1 MTQHNTL
8 NVKLSNS
15 KFKKLTLG
23 IKNDNEVILKISSNI
38 VDDSS
43 DEDNFLHKLSLTNAQ
58 VSRLR
63 KAFSNSLSANIKLS
77 KAQLHKI
84 G

>member
-58 VSRLR
+58 VLRLR

>member
-23 IKNDNEVILKISSNI
+23 IKNDNEVTLEISSNI

>member
-15 KFKKLTLG
+15 KFKKLSLG
-23 IKNDNEVILKISSNI
+23 IKNDNEVTLKISWNI
-38 VDDSS
+38 VGDSS
-43 DEDNFLHKLSLTNAQ
+43 DEDNFLYKLSLTNAQ

-63 KAFSNSLSANIKLS
+63 KAFSNSSSANIKLS

>member
-15 KFKKLTLG
+15 KFKKLTLE
-23 IKNDNEVILKISSNI
+23 IKSDNEVTLKISSNI
-38 VDDSS
+38 VDNSS

-63 KAFSNSLSANIKLS
+63 KAFSNSSSANIKLS

>member
-23 IKNDNEVILKISSNI
+23 IKNDNEVTLKISWNI
-38 VDDSS
+38 VGDSS
-43 DEDNFLHKLSLTNAQ
+43 DVDNFLYKLSLTNAQ

-63 KAFSNSLSANIKLS
+63 KAFSINYQKLNCIK
-77 KAQLHKI
+77 
-84 G
+84 

>member
-23 IKNDNEVILKISSNI
+23 IKNDNEGILKISSNI

-58 VSRLR
+58 VLRLR

>member
-23 IKNDNEVILKISSNI
+23 IKNDNEVILKISSNF

-58 VSRLR
+58 VLRLR